1 MARTIVVCG
10 YGPGISDGVAKRF
23 GREGFSVALVGRTL
37 ERLSAGVAALDKAGI
52 TARAFRYDLG
62 NPDGVRAMVKEV
74 QAALGPIS
82 VLHWNAYARL
92 AGDLTTAPP
101 DESRGVFD
109 VAIHGLLAG
118 VQESLSDLKKEKGA
132 VLVTGGGF
140 ALYDPKV
147 DAMAAQ
153 WNAMG
158 LAVAKAAQ
166 HKLVGVLHHRL
177 AGEGVY
183 VGEVTVLGLVKGTP
197 FAGGDS
203 GLDPADI
210 AEAFFRLYERRSD
223 VWVNFP

>member
-37 ERLSAGVAALDKAGI
+37 ERLSAGVAALEKAGI
-52 TARAFRYDLG
+52 TARAFQYDLG
-62 NPDGVRAMVKEV
+62 NPDAVRTLVKEV
-74 QAALGPIS
+74 QAVLGPIS
-82 VLHWNAYARL
+82 ILHWNAYARL
-92 AGDLTTAPP
+92 AGDLTTAPLV
-101 DESRGVFD
+101 ESRGVFD
-109 VAIHGLLAG
+109 VAIHGLLAA

-177 AGEGVY
+177 ASEGVY
-183 VGEVTVLGLVKGTP
+183 VGEVTVLGLVKGTQ
-197 FAGGDS
+197 FAAGDG

-210 AEAFFRLYERRSD
+210 AEAFFLLYERRSD